1 MNNEFKN
8 ILEKYCLNKKN
19 ISTILK
25 YSQIFMDITQ
35 QEKKVSEPKNKKR
48 HRKIYN
54 KDTLF
59 WIFYIFE
66 KGFQSY
72 EMIGRDKYSVEMKYK
87 ANLVQLIKENKKN
100 LKQYKIRISDLES
113 DLLYSKS
120 INIKTFFIM
129 LVLKKINL
137 IYYTDKLYYEY
148 KSYDNDSTII
158 VYHDKK
164 NNIYEHKEDI
174 NIDEIKSNRLVI
186 ESISKPIRA
195 ISYYKLNDIKNMCN
209 TLKIDIMKNYTKT
222 FTKKEL
228 YQKICH
234 II

>member
-1 MNNEFKN
+1 MNNTFKN
-8 ILEKYCLNKKN
+8 NLEKYCLNKKN

-25 YSQIFMDITQ
+25 CSQTFIDIAQ
-35 QEKKVSEPKNKKR
+35 KEKKESKPKNKK
-48 HRKIYN
+48 HGRKIHD

-59 WIFYIFE
+59 WIYYIFE

-72 EMIGRDKYSVEMKYK
+72 EMIGRDKYSVEMKNK
-87 ANLVQLIKENKKN
+87 ANIVQLIKENKKD
-100 LKQYKIRISDLES
+100 LKQYKIKISDLES

-137 IYYTDKLYYEY
+137 IYYTDKLFYEY
-148 KSYDNDSTII
+148 KSYDNKNTII
-158 VYHDKK
+158 LYHDKK
-164 NNIYEHKEDI
+164 NNVYEHKEDI
-174 NIDEIKSNRLVI
+174 NINEIKMNKLVI

-209 TLKIDIMKNYTKT
+209 TLKIDIMKNFTKT

-228 YQKICH
+228 YQKICLV
-234 II
+234 I